1 MKKVI
6 LLILSTFLQA
16 LALQIPSTATLAK
29 NTNSTQSLQ
38 AHPNQSKANLNKTLV

>member
-16 LALQIPSTATLAK
+16 LALQIPSTATLAQ
-29 NTNSTQSLQ
+29 NTISTQSLQ
-38 AHPNQSKANLNKTLV
+38 VHRDQGMANLNKTLV